1 MCAAEVGWLP
11 GSQPLS
17 VDVRKRITGF
27 AFCLWLLSNKMEKHL
42 WAEEIMVE
50 KRHCHHKCQK
60 DPICTD
66 FPSDCHGFVS
76 YAVLRSYFQ
85 WRLLQ
90 RNPIFNI
97 INSEREVENSAE
109 FSCTWVW
116 PHSPLLSFSQ
126 YVCFSYCSLQLAVL
140 ILAMF
145 ICWVIIFGES
155 VEKLLIK
162 S

>member
-17 VDVRKRITGF
+17 GDVRKRITGF

-50 KRHCHHKCQK
+50 KRHCHHRCQK

-66 FPSDCHGFVS
+66 FPSDRHGFVS

-85 WRLLQ
+85 WWVLQ

-109 FSCTWVW
+109 FLCTWVW
-116 PHSPLLSFSQ
+116 PHNPLLSFSQ
-126 YVCFSYCSLQLAVL
+126 YVRFSYCSLQLAVL

-145 ICWVIIFGES
+145 IVWVIVFGES